1 MWHFFAQVHPK
12 FWHTDVI
19 YDYFML
25 IAEPCRF
32 LNLEVASRDY
42 LDQSNVFF
50 SYVQNSL
57 SYFVALK
64 YCANKSNTWGLS

>member
-1 MWHFFAQVHPK
+1 
-12 FWHTDVI
+12 
-19 YDYFML
+19 ML

-57 SYFVALK
+57 SYLVALK
-64 YCANKSNTWGLS
+64 YCANESNT